1 MRKLYKRMSL
11 ALLLWVTCVSL
22 TLAQGRTVTGTVT
35 DEAGSSMPGVNV
47 LIKGTGTGT
56 STDADGKF
64 NIGVPDDNAVLVFT
78 FVGYASTEVVV
89 GSRTVVDVQLNPDV
103 QTLTELVVT
112 GYTEQR
118 KKDITGAVSVV
129 DVDALQNVQASS
141 ISQKLDGRASGVTIS
156 TSGEPGEGSNVRI
169 RGLGSF
175 RNDGGAND
183 PLWVVDGV
191 QLDGRNN
198 NWLNPADVES
208 IQVLKDAS
216 AASIYGVGAANGVI
230 IVTTKRGKAGK
241 TKVSYNGYV
250 GTQSPVKGYN
260 DFMIL
265 NPYDMAEAY
274 TRYTANITPD
284 FFYYGYSQD
293 GSLPDYTWPLGNL
306 DTDGNTIINYNGDPE
321 TTLDAYNYPN
331 NLIMGSNLQGTDW
344 WDEVFDPAIITD
356 HTLNVSGGTENS
368 SFNFSTGYMKNNGTM
383 IHTGFE
389 RFTLRANSTFKAGKF
404 SFGENATFSRTERIA
419 QFGANQDNQ
428 NAITGILLSHPV
440 QPIYDIGGNFA
451 GPKYYS
457 NGPNVVAQQIRGK
470 DNKGISFNFVGSA
483 FAAFEVTEWLKLKT
497 LVGADFW
504 NGVTK
509 TFNYPSFER
518 REPTTVNSFN
528 ENWQQNFT
536 WQWSNTAEIN
546 KTIGSDHQ
554 INGLLGY
561 EAREGRWQEIRG
573 SLSNYF
579 SEAPD
584 GWYLNAG
591 LADPNTRVVSS
602 NGAPWTRVSMF
613 AKVDYTLKDKYLFS
627 ATIRRDG
634 SSRFG
639 GNKRWGNFPAAS
651 IGWRISS
658 EQFMSSVTA
667 ITDLKLRV
675 GYGETGNDNLPSQR
689 VFDQYGGGV
698 GSSFYAIGGG
708 NSVLTGY
715 NLTQRGNPDL
725 GWETNKTTN
734 IGIDLSLLG
743 GKVNVVVDVYKRQIS
758 DLLFAPSVA
767 GTAGS
772 AAPPVQN
779 IGEMENRG
787 IDISLGW
794 KGNITPDLQF
804 TTDLNITH
812 YKNEITQIS
821 DELEYFNSGGADG
834 FSDYVRNYIG
844 SPMASFY
851 GFTYLGPIRSD
862 EEAAALPP
870 NTIAGANF
878 AGGWK
883 FKDLDGNNS
892 INGEDRSIIGNPHP
906 DVVLGLNLGLNYKN
920 FDFSMFLFS
929 SIGNDIFNYQR
940 YYYETGRWGSGF
952 SKRMLTDTWT
962 VDNPNAPLPA
972 LTENNNAAAGV
983 ASSYYIEDGS
993 FLRARTLTLGYTFP
1007 ATALSKVGMDNCR
1020 VYVQAQNLFT
1030 ITGYS
1035 GIDPEISN
1043 YDIGDGN
1050 ANSQYLGTDLGS
1062 YPSSRI
1068 FSVGVSL
1075 GF

>member
-1 MRKLYKRMSL
+1 MRKLYQRLSL
-11 ALLLWVTCVSL
+11 TSLLWVMCVSL
-22 TLAQGRTVTGTVT
+22 VLAQDRIVSGNVT

-47 LIKGTGTGT
+47 LIKGTSTGT
-56 STDADGKF
+56 ATDADGKF
-64 NIGVPDDNAVLVFT
+64 SISIPGDDAILVFT
-78 FVGYASTEVVV
+78 FVGYSNTEVVV
-89 GSRTVVDVQLNPDV
+89 GARSVVDVQLNPDV

-129 DVDALQNVQASS
+129 NVDALKNVQASS

-175 RNDGGAND
+175 RNEGGAND

-241 TKVSYNGYV
+241 TKVTYNGYV

-265 NPYDMAEAY
+265 DPYDMAEAFS
-274 TRYTANITPD
+274 RYTNTVGTESI
-284 FFYYGYSQD
+284 YYGYTQD
-293 GSLPDYTWPLGNL
+293 GSLPDFTWPAGNL
-306 DTDGNTIINYNGDPE
+306 AADGNTIVGYDGLDK

-331 NLIMGSNLQGTDW
+331 NLIMGNNLSGTDW
-344 WDEVFDPAIITD
+344 WDELFEPSIITD
-356 HTLNVSGGTENS
+356 HTLNVSGGSENN
-368 SFNFSTGYMKNNGTM
+368 SFNFSAGYMKNNGTM

-389 RFTLRANSTFKAGKF
+389 RFTLRANSTYKVGKF

-428 NAITGILLSHPV
+428 NAITGVLLSHPI

-451 GPKYYS
+451 GPKQYS
-457 NGPNVVAQQIRGK
+457 NGPNVIAQQIRGK
-470 DNKGISFNFVGSA
+470 DNKNISFNFVGSA
-483 FAAFEVTEWLKLKT
+483 FAAFEVTNWLKIKT
-497 LVGADFW
+497 LAGADFW
-504 NGVTK
+504 NGVVK
-509 TFNYPSFER
+509 NFNFPSYER
-518 REPTTVNSFN
+518 REPTTSNSFN
-528 ENWQQNFT
+528 EDWQQNFT
-536 WQWSNTAEIN
+536 WQWSNTAELN
-546 KTIGSDHQ
+546 KTFGESQ
-554 INGLLGY
+554 LTGLLGY
-561 EAREGRWQEIRG
+561 EAREGRWQQIRG
-573 SLSNYF
+573 SLANYF
-579 SEAPD
+579 STNPN

-591 LADPNTRVVSS
+591 LADPSS
-602 NGAPWTRVSMF
+602 RSVNSTAAPWARVSMF
-613 AKVDYTLKDKYLFS
+613 AKVDYTLKDRYLLS

-639 GNKRWGNFPAAS
+639 SDKSWADFPSVSA
-651 IGWRISS
+651 GWRISS
-658 EQFMSSVTA
+658 ENFMSSVTA
-667 ITDLKLRV
+667 ISDLKLRA
-675 GYGETGNDNLPSQR
+675 GYGETGNDNIGAGYA
-689 VFDQYGGGV
+689 FDQYGGGTA
-698 GSSFYAIGGG
+698 SSFYDITGSNTLA
-708 NSVLTGY
+708 TGY
-715 NLTQRGNPDL
+715 NLTQRGNPGL

-734 IGIDLSLLG
+734 IGIDLSLMG
-743 GKVNVVVDVYKRQIS
+743 GKITFVVDVYKREIE
-758 DLLFAPSVA
+758 DLLYAPSIPA
-767 GTAGS
+767 TAGS
-772 AAPPVQN
+772 AAPPFKN
-779 IGEMENRG
+779 IGSMENRG

-804 TTDLNITH
+804 TTDLNVTH
-812 YKNEITQIS
+812 YRNEITNIS

-834 FSDYVRNYIG
+834 FAEYVRNYVG

-851 GFTYLGPIRSD
+851 GLTYEGPIRSD
-862 EEAAALPP
+862 EEAANLPP
-870 NTIAGANF
+870 NTISGANF

-883 FKDLDGNNS
+883 FKDIDGNNS
-892 INGEDRSIIGNPHP
+892 IDANDRSIIGNPHP
-906 DVVLGLNLGLNYKN
+906 DVVFGLNLGLNYKN

-929 SIGNDIFNYQR
+929 SIGNDIFNYQK

-952 SKRMLTDTWT
+952 SKDMLTDAWT
-962 VDNPNAPLPA
+962 PDNTNARLPA

-983 ASSYYIEDGS
+983 SSSYYIEDGS
-993 FLRARTLTLGYTFP
+993 FLRARTMTIGYNLPSST
-1007 ATALSKVGMDNCR
+1007 LSKIGMDNCR
-1020 VYVQAQNLFT
+1020 IYVQAQNLFT
-1030 ITGYS
+1030 ITDYS

-1043 YDIGDGN
+1043 FDIGDGN

-1068 FSVGVSL
+1068 FSVGVNL